1 MNCKV
6 FPFVTSSSCT
16 EPPNEKRFET
26 YRRKDKILNSTL
38 LYLRSTWSFPF
49 KDECANLMSSSTLGI
64 HGFVDLIF
72 SIKITRIILS
82 GNKKGLFVFTFPVV
96 TVGAVIPV
104 ERPSWC
110 SPPHSK
116 AVLPPVVAPSLQ
128 AVQDRGWKPHSCSK
142 CRACWL
148 LCPAPLL
155 PFRLA
160 GSFQSASHCAV
171 SVAVAPRDVARRDGC
186 SVLVL
191 LIFKLNLCV
200 RASCLC
206 MLHACI
212 GVRAQLPVTTALMET
227 NAACSEIKHCNRAG
241 SSAVLCHDRALGR
254 RGPTSMF
261 ILLPPRYHM
270 GKEWAEN
277 TWQLPGRSSAGRAL
291 QRWSHCKG
299 LSAEL
304 RGLASGLALPWLL
317 GQRGRGTNPNG

>member
-1 MNCKV
+1 MLLFIYSIMNTLMNCKV

-38 LYLRSTWSFPF
+38 LYLRSTWNFPF

-128 AVQDRGWKPHSCSK
+128 AVQDRQWLEAPQLLHVPGLLAAVHSTAAAVQAG
-142 CRACWL
+142 R
-148 LCPAPLL
+148 LL
-155 PFRLA
+155 PER
-160 GSFQSASHCAV
+160 V
-171 SVAVAPRDVARRDGC
+171 SLR
-186 SVLVL
+186 
-191 LIFKLNLCV
+191 CV
-200 RASCLC
+200 R
-206 MLHACI
+206 
-212 GVRAQLPVTTALMET
+212 GGGTP
-227 NAACSEIKHCNRAG
+227 
-241 SSAVLCHDRALGR
+241 
-254 RGPTSMF
+254 
-261 ILLPPRYHM
+261 
-270 GKEWAEN
+270 
-277 TWQLPGRSSAGRAL
+277 
-291 QRWSHCKG
+291 
-299 LSAEL
+299 
-304 RGLASGLALPWLL
+304 
-317 GQRGRGTNPNG
+317 GRGT